1 MEPWQGWFVVAA
13 MAVGT
18 FAIRWSLLGAM
29 HQRTFDPWVE
39 RSLMLV
45 LPAMFSAIAIPMLLR
60 ASGDVDLIHSAPK
73 IVTALATLW
82 CAMRRRG
89 YLLPL
94 VIGMIVMHALQ
105 WLLRM

>member
-1 MEPWQGWFVVAA
+1 MEPWQGWLVVVA

-18 FAIRWSLLGAM
+18 FAIRRSVLGGM
-29 HQRTFDPWVE
+29 HQLTFAPWVG
-39 RSLMLV
+39 RALMLV
-45 LPAMFSAIAIPMLLR
+45 LPAMFSAIAIPMLL
-60 ASGDVDLIHSAPK
+60 ASEAGVDFIHGAPK
-73 IVTALATLW
+73 IIAALATLW

-94 VIGMIVMHALQ
+94 VLGMVVMHFLQ